1 MVFFYILAII
11 ALFIITYI
19 YLMIRFYRTMY
30 ADEAYL
36 THTLPVSTFSTFNVK
51 LLVSAF
57 WAFLTM
63 ALTAVSVLSLF
74 GTALQSTGEFASADW
89 NYFLYELETFFGKPM
104 SALIGK
110 FLLYMLVSCF
120 SGLLMIYCSIS
131 IGQLFNKYKVV
142 ASIITYVII
151 YIVLQIINLILNI
164 HRSMQLMTN
173 SMYYSYQSAYDDVSI
188 IGDIFGSSLI
198 QGAILIVIYYITCVY
213 ISGKKLNLT

>member
-1 MVFFYILAII
+1 MLGKLFKHEFKDTAKVLLPLNLALIGVTIIGMIVLGLKIFDSENIAMGFLAISMVFFYILAII

-120 SGLLMIYCSIS
+120 PVC
-131 IGQLFNKYKVV
+131 
-142 ASIITYVII
+142 
-151 YIVLQIINLILNI
+151 
-164 HRSMQLMTN
+164 
-173 SMYYSYQSAYDDVSI
+173 
-188 IGDIFGSSLI
+188 
-198 QGAILIVIYYITCVY
+198 
-213 ISGKKLNLT
+213 